1 MKVKALLLA
10 AHGSRREQSNR
21 EVEALGKRL
30 HSIARP
36 EFSLV
41 GTGFLELAQPSI
53 GDALECCIRQGAEEI
68 LVLPYFLAAGRH
80 VVTDVPE
87 EVAPV
92 RARHPEVEI
101 RITPHLG
108 SADLLPSLLLG
119 LGSRG

>member
-1 MKVKALLLA
+1 MKALLLA

-30 HSIARP
+30 QDIARP

-53 GDALECCIRQGAEEI
+53 SDALECCIRQGAEEI
-68 LVLPYFLAAGRH
+68 VVLPYFLAAGRH
-80 VVTDVPE
+80 VVNDVPE

-92 RARHPEVEI
+92 RARHPEVKI

>member
-1 MKVKALLLA
+1 MKALLIA
-10 AHGSRREQSNR
+10 AHGSRREQSNQ
-21 EVEALGKRL
+21 EVEALGERL
-30 HSIARP
+30 QGIAHP
-36 EFSLV
+36 EFSMV

-53 GDALECCIRQGAEEI
+53 GDALECCIRQGAKEI
-68 LVLPYFLAAGRH
+68 VVLPYFLAAGRH

-87 EVAPV
+87 EVEPV